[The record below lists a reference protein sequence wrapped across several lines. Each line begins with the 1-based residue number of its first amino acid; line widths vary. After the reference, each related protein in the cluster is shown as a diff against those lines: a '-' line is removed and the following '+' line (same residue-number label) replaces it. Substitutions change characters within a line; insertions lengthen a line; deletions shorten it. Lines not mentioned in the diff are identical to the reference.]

1 MQSSMD
7 KNQAIEVIEQA
18 IDVAVQKGI
27 YSLKDMVF
35 ILDALNSIKNEN

>member
-1 MQSSMD
+1 MD

-27 YSLKDMVF
+27 YSLKDIVF

>member
-1 MQSSMD
+1 MQLSMD

-27 YSLKDMVF
+27 YSLKDMVI

>member
-1 MQSSMD
+1 MD

-18 IDVAVQKGI
+18 IDAAVQKGI